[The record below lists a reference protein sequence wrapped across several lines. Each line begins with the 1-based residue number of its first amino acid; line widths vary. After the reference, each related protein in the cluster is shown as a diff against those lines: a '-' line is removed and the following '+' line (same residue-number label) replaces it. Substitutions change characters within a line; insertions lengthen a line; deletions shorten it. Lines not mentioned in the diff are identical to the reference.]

1 MVKNLNEQMDD
12 MQTAKMSLIAKVD
25 KSHEILE
32 DHLDLV
38 NTLNGKVD
46 TSA

>member
-1 MVKNLNEQMDD
+1 MQLVKI
-12 MQTAKMSLIAKVD
+12 SLIAKVD
-25 KSHEILE
+25 KSHELLE
-32 DHLDLV
+32 DQLDLV